1 MNAQNGMWQLSIT
14 YVKKVIAFV
23 VINAALACPNIN
35 IYRPYRAMNKIFPF
49 PFVPE
54 NNPLKR

>member
-1 MNAQNGMWQLSIT
+1 MWQLSIN